1 MKKTKFLMALACF
14 GLLITACNPS
24 ETTTS
29 GGKPTSTSGNPASTT
44 SSKPT
49 SSSTSSS
56 STSSVI
62 PDPETYYEVAFGN
75 DGLNGSDG
83 KWGKGKEY
91 KWTFS
96 VPKHYTKVVFAV
108 GAQMSSSS
116 HGDRSLYTNHEGA
129 SSSDSFE
136 SNEANDGTCRITLK
150 VNGVQQEV
158 THDTYEAAGLT
169 NSEMNYFKLAEFA
182 VNAGDV
188 EVSLT
193 TNAQTGYRLMLGEG
207 ARLYYK
213 AADESATPPVEIIPD
228 AHKVSF
234 TTNHCKVLF
243 YEGDDYSAAPKEGA
257 YGYTWDC
264 DADPEVYAKY
274 AAADAT
280 SGKAEVKPQINFKV
294 QCDDGYEVDTT
305 CFTLSGT
312 EGNEWNN
319 LKDIGDGIYRI
330 TTIKADISATIT
342 AVATGTLNAGYVATF
357 VTEHCSVKVYTA
369 KDFLTEDT
377 ATPYMSRH
385 KTKTDDVYPYAKGEN
400 AQLSFEVIPETGYEF
415 VSGLKVGAEAESDD
429 IEFIAPSGYNKIK
442 QISKDKYNLTKVSRD
457 LTITIKAT
465 EAQEVPPVPTPDGTK
480 VTKTV
485 AELKTENSWADA
497 TAIGSFTLGQVDV
510 TLTGDA
516 GDTKYYDNGSNLRIY
531 VTKNGGTG
539 SVAFAAK
546 DGYKIVAVKITFV
559 WNKGTGT
566 FPLES
571 EAIGMVNETSKTY
584 EIGNPGGSNEQMR
597 ISAFEIYYDVA
608 A

>member
-62 PDPETYYEVAFGN
+62 PDPETYYEVVFGAENEALN
-75 DGLNGSDG
+75 DSG

-108 GAQMSSSS
+108 GAQMSYSS

-129 SSSDSFE
+129 SSDDKFE
-136 SNEANDGTCRITLK
+136 SNEANDGTCRVTLK

-169 NSEMNYFKLAEFA
+169 DSEMNYFKMAEFA

-193 TNAQTGYRLMLGEG
+193 TNASTGYRLMLGEG

-213 AADESATPPVEIIPD
+213 AADESATPTVVPAFEGYKVNFVAEHCKVYVYSTKNYATETPVETNSCVAKDETGKVVAYDPD
-228 AHKVSF
+228 DLIAQPQVNFRVVCDEGYTLNTTNFTITGNFNKLKQGPSTEDGLPDEEYFRITKVQEDLTVTIAPVQGEQAKGIKVSF
-234 TTNHCKVLF
+234 VPTHCEIKVYVGPKNADGTNLDTAEDGVYYARSKDDPYDISFTTPQMNF
-243 YEGDDYSAAPKEGA
+243 
-257 YGYTWDC
+257 
-264 DADPEVYAKY
+264 EV
-274 AAADAT
+274 
-280 SGKAEVKPQINFKV
+280 V
-294 QCDDGYEVDTT
+294 CDDNYE
-305 CFTLSGT
+305 F
-312 EGNEWNN
+312 
-319 LKDIGDGIYRI
+319 KP
-330 TTIKADISATIT
+330 TIT
-342 AVATGTLNAGYVATF
+342 ADKVDFITF
-357 VTEHCSVKVYTA
+357 T
-369 KDFLTEDT
+369 
-377 ATPYMSRH
+377 
-385 KTKTDDVYPYAKGEN
+385 
-400 AQLSFEVIPETGYEF
+400 Q
-415 VSGLKVGAEAESDD
+415 AEGKE
-429 IEFIAPSGYNKIK
+429 GYNKFKNNGDGTFNI
-442 QISKDKYNLTKVSRD
+442 TKIDSD
-457 LTITIKAT
+457 LTITITAT
-465 EAQEVPPVPTPDGTK
+465 EKQDEPPVQGTK

-539 SVAFAAK
+539 SVAFQAK
-546 DGYKIVAVKITFV
+546 DSYKIVAVKITYV
-559 WNKGTGT
+559 WNNNIGT

-571 EAIGMVNETSKTY
+571 DAIGMVNATSKTY
-584 EIGNPGGSNEQMR
+584 EIANPGSKNEQMR
-597 ISAFEIYYDVA
+597 ITAFEIYYDVA

>member
-14 GLLITACNPS
+14 GLLITGCNPGSTPS
-24 ETTTS
+24 ES
-29 GGKPTSTSGNPASTT
+29 KPASTSGNPST
-44 SSKPT
+44 SSKPST
-49 SSSTSSS
+49 STPSSS

-62 PDPETYYEVAFGN
+62 PDPETYYEVEFGAANEALN
-75 DGLNGSDG
+75 DSG

-129 SSSDSFE
+129 SSNDSFE

-150 VNGVQQEV
+150 ANGVQQEV

-182 VNAGDV
+182 VNAGEV

-193 TNAQTGYRLMLGEG
+193 THAKTGYRLMLGEG

-213 AADESATPPVEIIPD
+213 AADESATPTVVPAFEGY
-228 AHKVSF
+228 KVNF
-234 TTNHCKVLF
+234 VAEHCKV
-243 YEGDDYSAAPKEGA
+243 YVYSTKNYATETPVETNSCVAKDETGKVVAYDPDDLIAQPQVSFKVVCDE
-257 YGYTWDC
+257 GYTLNASNFTITGKYNKLKQGPSTEDGLPDEQHYRITKVQEDLTVTITPVQGQQAKGYKIAFVPTNC
-264 DADPEVYAKY
+264 TIKVYVGAPEADDSNLDTAEDGVYYARSKDSPYDFTFADPQV
-274 AAADAT
+274 
-280 SGKAEVKPQINFKV
+280 NFKV
-294 QCDDGYEVDTT
+294 VCNDGYEFKPTIDADNKVD
-305 CFTLSGT
+305 F
-312 EGNEWNN
+312 
-319 LKDIGDGIYRI
+319 I
-330 TTIKADISATIT
+330 THPDS
-342 AVATGTLNAGYVATF
+342 
-357 VTEHCSVKVYTA
+357 A
-369 KDFLTEDT
+369 KD
-377 ATPYMSRH
+377 
-385 KTKTDDVYPYAKGEN
+385 
-400 AQLSFEVIPETGYEF
+400 
-415 VSGLKVGAEAESDD
+415 
-429 IEFIAPSGYNKIK
+429 GYNKFQNK
-442 QISKDKYNLTKVSRD
+442 GGYYNLTKVSDD
-457 LTITIKAT
+457 LTITITAT
-465 EAQEVPPVPTPDGTK
+465 EAQQVLPEPTPDGTK

-531 VTKNGGTG
+531 VAKNGGTG
-539 SVAFAAK
+539 SVAFQAK
-546 DGYKIVAVKITFV
+546 DGYKIVAVKITYV
-559 WNKGTGT
+559 WNNNIGT

-571 EAIGMVNETSKTY
+571 DAIGMVNATSKTY
-584 EIGNPGGSNEQMR
+584 EIANPGSKNEQMR
-597 ISAFEIYYDVA
+597 ITAFEIYYDVA